1 MTPAHFP
8 AMAPKTRRWLIT
20 VCAMTATIM
29 QALDTTIA
37 NVALPYM
44 QGSLSASLDQIN
56 WVLTSYIVAAAI
68 MTAPIGWLA
77 DRFGRKTLFIICVA
91 GFTVASLLCALAQNI
106 EEMVLFRLLQGMAGA
121 ARVPLSQS
129 TLLDSYSV
137 EERGQAMAIWGVGV
151 MLGPI
156 MGPTLGGWLTDN
168 YSWHWVFL
176 INLPIGIITVVG
188 MVLFMTETPRH
199 EHLRFDWF
207 GFLALAVGIG
217 SLQLMLDRG
226 EQVGWFGANEIWV
239 ETIISIAGFYYFFA
253 HSLTTPEPFV
263 RFEMFKD
270 RNFTSGCIFMMAIG
284 VVLFGSMALVTPY
297 MQNLLGFP
305 IQTAGFLLGSRGVG
319 TLLTM
324 IVAPRLMNM
333 FPARYLILTGLL
345 ISAGTLYQ
353 MTGFSLDTTQ
363 YTIVVVSIVQGVGL
377 GLLFVPISS
386 VAFLTL
392 PGHMRNGATSIT
404 TLMRNIGS
412 SIGISMMIANLT
424 SKTTEMHAR
433 LTESVTPFNDALQMP
448 DVAGIINM
456 KTEQGLAML
465 DGIVT
470 QQATMIAF
478 INDYKLLMIL
488 TLAVTPL
495 VLLIST
501 SRAAPPSR
509 KAEPAAVHAM
519 D

>member
-1 MTPAHFP
+1 MSPAP
-8 AMAPKTRRWLIT
+8 IASMSPSLRRLLVT
-20 VCAMTATIM
+20 VFAMTATIM

-77 DRFGRKTLFIICVA
+77 DRFGRKKLFIICVA

-106 EEMVLFRLLQGMAGA
+106 EEMVLCRLLQGMAGA
-121 ARVPLSQS
+121 ALVPLSQS
-129 TLLDSYSV
+129 VLLDAYSL
-137 EERGQAMAIWGVGV
+137 EERGKAMAMWGMGV

-156 MGPTLGGWLTDN
+156 MGPTLGAWLTDN

-176 INLPIGIITVVG
+176 INLPIGIMTVIG
-188 MVLFMTETPRH
+188 MLVFMTETKRL

-207 GFLALAVGIG
+207 GFLALAIGIG
-217 SLQLMLDRG
+217 ALQLLLDRG
-226 EQVGWFGANEIWV
+226 EQVGWFGANEIWI
-239 ETIISIAGFYYFFA
+239 EAIISVTGFYYFFA

-270 RNFTSGCIFMMAIG
+270 RNFISGCVFMVVIG
-284 VVLFGSMALVTPY
+284 VVLFGTMALVTPF
-297 MQNLLGFP
+297 MQNLLGYP

-324 IVAPRLMNM
+324 MAAPRLMKM
-333 FPARYLILTGLL
+333 IEPRYLILGGLL
-345 ISAGTLYQ
+345 ITAGTLYT

-363 YTIVVVSIVQGVGL
+363 HTIVVTSLIQGVGL
-377 GLLFVPISS
+377 GLLFVPITA

-392 PGHMRNGATSIT
+392 PSHMRNGATSIT

-412 SIGISMMIANLT
+412 SVGISMMIANLT

-433 LTESVTPFNDALQMP
+433 IVEGVTPFNNALQMP
-448 DVAGIINM
+448 DVAATMNM
-456 KTEQGLAML
+456 NTDIGRAML

-470 QQATMIAF
+470 QQAAMIAYL
-478 INDYKLLMIL
+478 NDFKLLMIL
-488 TLAVTPL
+488 TLLMVPL
-495 VLLIST
+495 VLLIGT
-501 SRAAPPSR
+501 AKRTPG
-509 KAEPAAVHAM
+509 AESVEVAHAI